1 MIDIHIRT
9 GYMVCM
15 CLTMACL
22 LHSKYVCHCNTLR
35 VWVEETKKTGEYKT
49 LSMNVKNIVIWKD
62 LLACFRVWEIDV
74 RE

>member
-1 MIDIHIRT
+1 
-9 GYMVCM
+9 M

-35 VWVEETKKTGEYKT
+35 VWVEETKKTGENKT

-74 RE
+74 REQTKYKGLQLFI